1 MKNII
6 ISLFLISL
14 THILSAQKYPIPQLD
29 WDALSETKPWEKTEN
44 WSIIPQKVIPG
55 QRITMPPSDA
65 IILFDGADLDQWQKP
80 KYGIAADLDGTKAT
94 VMNASFEKYPGTK
107 PEWIIKDN
115 VIQVTPGGGNLQ
127 TKESFGDVQLHIEW
141 LSPVDE
147 GKEGQLYSNS
157 GVFFMGLYE
166 LQVLNSYENTTY
178 SNGQAGA
185 IYKQSPPL
193 VNASRPPGEWQVYD
207 IIFNAP
213 EFDTNGNCTQ
223 KASITAFHNGVLIQN
238 HFELD
243 GPTFYIGKG
252 KYFAHEA
259 RMPLLLQDHGDKV
272 RFRNIWIR
280 NL

>member
-1 MKNII
+1 MIKSILCII
-6 ISLFLISL
+6 IFATANIL
-14 THILSAQKYPIPQLD
+14 TAQKYPIPELD
-29 WDALSETKPWEKTEN
+29 WDALSETKPWVDTED
-44 WSIIPQKVIPG
+44 WSVIPQKVTPG
-55 QRITMPPSDA
+55 RQLSMPPSDA
-65 IILFDGADLDQWQKP
+65 IVLFDGSNLDHWQKP
-80 KYGIAADLDGTKAT
+80 KYGIPADLDGTKAT
-94 VMNASFEKYPGTK
+94 VMNATYENHPGTD
-107 PEWIIKDN
+107 PEWQIKDGAIEI
-115 VIQVTPGGGNLQ
+115 VPGGGNLQ

-157 GVFFMGLYE
+157 GIFFMGIYE

-185 IYKQSPPL
+185 VYKQSPPL
-193 VNASRPPGEWQVYD
+193 VNACRPPGEWQSYD

-213 EFDTNGNCTQ
+213 QFNDQGKCIK
-223 KASITAFHNGVLIQN
+223 KACITAMHNGILIQN
-238 HFELD
+238 NFELD

-252 KYFAHEA
+252 MYFAHEA
-259 RMPLLLQDHGDKV
+259 KMPLLLQDHGDKV